1 MAEKIYEI
9 YTDDSGS
16 FTVGSIAAQN
26 DEDIVIRGVD
36 EEGKISAYYALPVK
50 TITEMI
56 SDTPYLNK
64 ISRYMEYAEQH
75 PYSGWYSL
83 PELVLDPEKPLLAQI
98 LKCLNCGYVCEIEKG
113 RVLLSCVDPVT
124 ARDLTQVRIRIRD
137 LEYIEYGSI
146 SNTLLMYA
154 NRRLSGKVNI

>member
-64 ISRYMEYAEQH
+64 ISRYMEYAGQR
-75 PYSGWYSL
+75 
-83 PELVLDPEKPLLAQI
+83 LVLAAGACTRPRKTAAGADPEKGVQRVGADHSHEKRRRRPDLRLCLRDRERTRSAQ
-98 LKCLNCGYVCEIEKG
+98 LRGSGDSKG
-113 RVLLSCVDPVT
+113 SDASQDQDQGSRVH
-124 ARDLTQVRIRIRD
+124 
-137 LEYIEYGSI
+137 
-146 SNTLLMYA
+146 
-154 NRRLSGKVNI
+154 

>member
-98 LKCLNCGYVCEIEKG
+98 LRKACSESALI
-113 RVLLSCVDPVT
+113 T
-124 ARDLTQVRIRIRD
+124 ANAFCSAAWIR
-137 LEYIEYGSI
+137 
-146 SNTLLMYA
+146 
-154 NRRLSGKVNI
+154 

>member
-64 ISRYMEYAEQH
+64 ISRYMEYAGQH

-98 LKCLNCGYVCEIEKG
+98 LRKACSESALITAMKSGEDDLRLCLRDRERTRSAQLRGSGDSNGSDASQDQDQG
-113 RVLLSCVDPVT
+113 SRVH
-124 ARDLTQVRIRIRD
+124 
-137 LEYIEYGSI
+137 
-146 SNTLLMYA
+146 
-154 NRRLSGKVNI
+154 